1 MEVDIPSHIRDSTNE
16 MINHM
21 KLRGGRVSYFTFISV
36 IFDKPTGHIFF
47 IQFNPCGSKNSSQSI
62 NKDGQIPGNLYSKL
76 CSK

>member
-47 IQFNPCGSKNSSQSI
+47 FNLIHVALKI
-62 NKDGQIPGNLYSKL
+62 AHNL
-76 CSK
+76 